1 MEGGF
6 QTDKDVEWEEELR
19 LVVLPDLETLE
30 ITNPELPMGVRVR
43 YEASSSCAV
52 GQRFG
57 PSASPLGRRLA
68 QSHKYRMLIVISIR
82 S

>member
-30 ITNPELPMGVRVR
+30 ITNPELPMGV
-43 YEASSSCAV
+43 
-52 GQRFG
+52 
-57 PSASPLGRRLA
+57 
-68 QSHKYRMLIVISIR
+68 
-82 S
+82 